1 MSTESD
7 TPRTDAVIKASWE
20 YLSVPT
26 NAITAEF
33 ARQLER
39 ELDTCKE
46 LVEHYSKLAASN
58 GIDAGIAQN
67 ALKKEREWVARDHD
81 KLREL
86 LKQITQI
93 LK

>member
-1 MSTESD
+1 MNTASD

-39 ELDTCKE
+39 ELNEAIKE
-46 LVEHYSKLAASN
+46 LTHLSN
-58 GIDAGIAQN
+58 LIDAHFENGGTIAGLGTTN
-67 ALKKEREWVARDHD
+67 KAR
-81 KLREL
+81 
-86 LKQITQI
+86 QII
-93 LK
+93 EKSKP

>member
-1 MSTESD
+1 MNTETD
-7 TPRTDAVIKASWE
+7 TPRTDKAANESIAAMHE
-20 YLSVPT
+20 TSK
-26 NAITAEF
+26 E
-33 ARQLER
+33 LEK
-39 ELDTCKE
+39 ELNTCKE